1 MEKEAARMGWD
12 RKWGAPCAVGL
23 VSVFCRAVTQHWTL
37 VLHNASLRALAGWGA
52 WGSWGV
58 ESPPCI
64 VRRSAPI
71 HPSTGTGTRLAGRE
85 QGLLSEAQDLF
96 SARGLRCP
104 QGRLCFPVLPW
115 GTWMDF
121 LSTGRFLCGHG
132 RRHAGPAAPSRPL
145 GQEGL

>member
-1 MEKEAARMGWD
+1 MRGMGPEMGSALCGGFGLCVLSCGDSALDPCPAQCLPACTGRMGCLGELG
-12 RKWGAPCAVGL
+12 RGESA
-23 VSVFCRAVTQHWTL
+23 
-37 VLHNASLRALAGWGA
+37 LHCQEERP
-52 WGSWGV
+52 
-58 ESPPCI
+58 SPPQH
-64 VRRSAPI
+64 RDWDP
-71 HPSTGTGTRLAGRE
+71 AGRPHE

-104 QGRLCFPVLPW
+104 QGRLCFPVPPW

-145 GQEGL
+145 GQKAL